1 VADSRIP
8 PMEDGSAIR
17 ARFTTRHLVLVGASL
32 IGVSTAAV
40 SAVSLYSLAMACAIP
55 RGLAAA
61 LPIALD
67 AGAAVATVVWVT
79 ETGTLRKLGRLVAL
93 AALFGTLAGNTL
105 SHLVTADVIAER
117 NLWLI
122 IGVSPIIPAMLAATA
137 HLLALMFRAEETP
150 ARKAAPVKAK
160 VVESSVEQAPLPR
173 PAKLHLATPP
183 VPNGKPWGPRAQ
195 ELKRAGTAHST
206 AYRQAEREWKDA
218 NPVGATS

>member
-1 VADSRIP
+1 
-8 PMEDGSAIR
+8 MGDGSAIR

-105 SHLVTADVIAER
+105 SHLVTAKVIAER

-137 HLLALMFRAEETP
+137 HLLALMFRAEEP
-150 ARKAAPVKAK
+150 AVPAKKEAPVKTKMA
-160 VVESSVEQAPLPR
+160 ELPVEQALLPR
-173 PAKLHLATPP
+173 PAKLHLATPLAT
-183 VPNGKPWGPRAQ
+183 NGKPWGPRAQ
-195 ELKRAGTAHST
+195 ELKKAGKPHST
-206 AYRQAEREWKDA
+206 AYRIAEREWKDA
-218 NPVGATS
+218 NAVGATS